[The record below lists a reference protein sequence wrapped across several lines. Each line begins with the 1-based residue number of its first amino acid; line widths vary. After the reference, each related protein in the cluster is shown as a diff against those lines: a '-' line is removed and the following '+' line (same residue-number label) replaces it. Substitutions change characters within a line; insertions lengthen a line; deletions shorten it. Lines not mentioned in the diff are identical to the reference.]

1 MSQACFGQVK
11 KSDIK
16 HQSMRFTHCSSVTA
30 LSQTRK
36 AIFMK
41 CGRQC
46 SELAGGS
53 SLAFH
58 MISKLNISEK
68 VQVVN
73 NILLQIRFAFFHMG

>member
-1 MSQACFGQVK
+1 
-11 KSDIK
+11 
-16 HQSMRFTHCSSVTA
+16 
-30 LSQTRK
+30 
-36 AIFMK
+36 MK